1 MTEAAPL
8 PPPAVPPGPA
18 ARAAWCLYDWATQ
31 GFPTVITTFV
41 FAAYFT
47 KAVRPDDLGPTLWTW
62 TMGGSALL
70 VALLAPVLGAIADRS
85 GRRKPWIGAFTVVCI
100 AAAGLLWFVEPDA
113 RFAALALL
121 LLGLGNFAFEMA
133 NVFYNAMLKD
143 LVPPTMIGR
152 LSGWGFGA
160 GYIGGVACLLVA
172 LFVLIEPSP
181 PLFGLDAAAQEP
193 VRATAILVALWFTVF
208 SIPFFLF
215 TPDRP
220 SAGLRP
226 VTAAREGL
234 ATLIATLGRLGSY
247 RVIVWFLVARL
258 FYVDG
263 LTTLF
268 AVGGIYAGR
277 EIGMSFDEIILFA
290 IGLNVTA
297 GIGAVG
303 FGWLDDWIGPKKT
316 VLISLVCLIVLGSLI
331 LVSTEPL
338 WFWAFALPL
347 GLFFGPV
354 QSASRS
360 IMARLAPAHLQ
371 TEMFGLFALS
381 GKVTAPVGPWVF
393 GAVAALAGGALR
405 PAMATI
411 IVFFVVGLILLLFV
425 RDERI

>member
-1 MTEAAPL
+1 M
-8 PPPAVPPGPA
+8 
-18 ARAAWCLYDWATQ
+18 
-31 GFPTVITTFV
+31 
-41 FAAYFT
+41 
-47 KAVRPDDLGPTLWTW
+47 
-62 TMGGSALL
+62 
-70 VALLAPVLGAIADRS
+70 
-85 GRRKPWIGAFTVVCI
+85 
-100 AAAGLLWFVEPDA
+100 
-113 RFAALALL
+113 
-121 LLGLGNFAFEMA
+121 
-133 NVFYNAMLKD
+133 
-143 LVPPTMIGR
+143 
-152 LSGWGFGA
+152 
-160 GYIGGVACLLVA
+160 
-172 LFVLIEPSP
+172 
-181 PLFGLDAAAQEP
+181 
-193 VRATAILVALWFTVF
+193 
-208 SIPFFLF
+208 
-215 TPDRP
+215 
-220 SAGLRP
+220 
-226 VTAAREGL
+226 
-234 ATLIATLGRLGSY
+234 
-247 RVIVWFLVARL
+247 
-258 FYVDG
+258 DG

-268 AVGGIYAGR
+268 AVGGIYAAR
-277 EIGMSFDEIILFA
+277 EIGMSFDEIIIFA

-331 LVSTEPL
+331 LVSTDAL

-411 IVFFVVGLILLLFV
+411 IVFFVVGLILLWFV

>member
-1 MTEAAPL
+1 MTPP
-8 PPPAVPPGPA
+8 PPPAKPAGPA

-47 KAVRPDDLGPTLWTW
+47 NAVRPDAAGPTLWTW
-62 TMGGSALL
+62 MMGTSALA
-70 VALLAPVLGAIADRS
+70 VALTAPILGAIADRN
-85 GRRKPWIGAFTVVCI
+85 GRRKPWIGAFTAVCI
-100 AAAGLLWFVEPDA
+100 AGSALLWWVEPEA
-113 RFAALALL
+113 EFAALALVL
-121 LLGLGNFAFEMA
+121 VGIANFAFEMA
-133 NVFYNAMLKD
+133 NVFYNAMLRD

-160 GYIGGVACLLVA
+160 GYIGGVVCLLVA
-172 LFVLIEPSP
+172 LFALIQPDP
-181 PLFGLDAAAQEP
+181 PLFGLDAEAREP
-193 VRATAILVALWFTVF
+193 VRATALLVAGWFVVF
-208 SIPFFLF
+208 CIPFFVL

-220 SAGLRP
+220 AGHVPPGRA
-226 VTAAREGL
+226 VREGL
-234 ATLIATLGRLGSY
+234 ATLLRTFRTIGHF
-247 RVIVWFLVARL
+247 RVIVRFLIARL

-268 AVGGIYAGR
+268 AVGGIYAER

-290 IGLNVTA
+290 VGLNVTA

-303 FGWLDDWIGPKKT
+303 FGWVDDRIGPKRT
-316 VLISLVCLIVLGSLI
+316 VLISLVCLILLGSAI
-331 LVSTEPL
+331 LLDTSKA

-347 GLFFGPV
+347 GVFFGPV

-360 IMARLAPAHLQ
+360 IMARLAPDHLQ
-371 TEMFGLFALS
+371 NEMFGLFALS
-381 GKVTAPVGPWVF
+381 GKATAPLGPWVF
-393 GAVAALAGGALR
+393 GIAAALAGGALR

-411 IVFFVVGLILLLFV
+411 IAFFVVGLVLLLFV